1 LTLREREVVQL
12 FWGGM
17 IHRWMRGS
25 TILVEDLIEEMEQ
38 CNVKVGPPVHTPQQI
53 PRPMVAAMYW
63 KLRVLC
69 AS

>member
-1 LTLREREVVQL
+1 
-12 FWGGM
+12 M

-69 AS
+69 A